1 MTAFLLELGTEELPA
16 SFVCDS
22 TQQWQRLIPATLA
35 EQFLTNDSINVY
47 ATPRRLAVLVTGLP
61 LQQLDREEEVK
72 GPPASSA
79 FKDGKPTKAA
89 EGFAKKQGVEIE
101 ALEVRATDKGDF
113 VFVLKKIPGRRT
125 ADILAE
131 LVPLWINKLE
141 GKRFMRWADGDLKFP
156 RPIRSLVAL
165 LDDTVLPITLVSG
178 SDTVKS
184 DRISQGHRV
193 LYTPPT
199 PPLAKGGTLIPTPP
213 QTQGGTLIPTPPQTQ
228 GETLIPTPTQTQGET
243 LIPTPTQTQGETLI
257 LTKGGTG
264 GVSIPQA
271 EDYVQCLRAAYV
283 EVNRQ
288 QRKNQIQAQ
297 VEAAATKQGGYA
309 DISDDLL
316 EEVTDLVEW
325 PNAVVGKFDDE
336 FLILPPEVITTII
349 VTNQRYFPIL
359 KNPQYPELLPYFI
372 TISNG
377 DPAKSAI
384 IAAGNERVVRAR
396 LADGQFFYK
405 ADLAKPLEDYLPKL
419 ETVTFQE
426 DLGTVRA
433 KVDRLCKIANLL
445 VNQLQIPETEQADVA
460 RAALLCKA
468 DLVTQMV
475 YELPEMQGIMGQK
488 YALASG
494 ESEAVATAIFE
505 HYLPKGAGDNLPQTL
520 TGQIVGISDKLDTL
534 VSIFGLGMLPT
545 GSSDPF
551 ALRRAANAIINI
563 IWAAQLPVNL
573 HKLLAQVV
581 AEFTAIRPETS
592 PELLSQLSEFFIQ
605 RIRTLLEEEKNVDYD
620 LVNAVLGEKDPE
632 YTERAL
638 RNLLDTLERTLFL
651 QQIRNDNTLD
661 KIYETVNRSTR
672 LAAQGDLDK
681 IELEPKKAVKPEL
694 FQKSSEQA
702 FYDAVVQLVPQTQ
715 LSKQTR
721 NYQQLVDSL
730 TEIAPTVSNFF
741 DGPESVL
748 VMDSDPEIKRN
759 RLNLLG
765 LLRNHAR
772 VLADFGAIVNRS

>member
-1 MTAFLLELGTEELPA
+1 MAAFLLELGTEELPA
-16 SFVCDS
+16 SFVKDS
-22 TQQWQRLIPATLA
+22 AQQWQRLVPETLA
-35 EQFLTNDSINVY
+35 EQFLTNDSIHVY
-47 ATPRRLAVLVTGLP
+47 ATPRRLAVLIKGLP
-61 LQQLDREEEVK
+61 VQQLDREEEVK
-72 GPPASSA
+72 GPPATSA

-89 EGFAKKQGVEIE
+89 EGFAKKQGVEMD
-101 ALEVRATDKGDF
+101 ALEIRATDKGDF
-113 VFVLKKIPGRRT
+113 VFVLKKIPGRQT

-131 LVPLWINKLE
+131 LVPLWISKLE
-141 GKRFMRWADGDLKFP
+141 GKRFMRWADGELKFP
-156 RPIRSLVAL
+156 RPIRSIVSL

-184 DRISQGHRV
+184 DRISQAHRV
-193 LYTPPT
+193 LHPEP
-199 PPLAKGGTLIPTPP
+199 
-213 QTQGGTLIPTPPQTQ
+213 
-228 GETLIPTPTQTQGET
+228 
-243 LIPTPTQTQGETLI
+243 
-257 LTKGGTG
+257 
-264 GVSIPQA
+264 VSISAA
-271 EDYVQCLRAAYV
+271 ESYVECLRKACV
-283 EVNRQ
+283 EVDRT
-288 QRKNQIQAQ
+288 QRKTQIQAQ

-359 KNPQYPELLPYFI
+359 KRPKSPELLPYFI

-433 KVDRLCKIANLL
+433 KVDRLCKIASLI
-445 VNQLQIPETEQADVA
+445 VNQLQVTAEENLNIA

-494 ESEAVATAIFE
+494 ESEAVATGIVE
-505 HYLPKGAGDNLPQTL
+505 HYWPKSAGDNLPQTI
-520 TGQIVGISDKLDTL
+520 TGQIVGIADKLDTL

-573 HKLLAQVV
+573 HQLLAESVG
-581 AEFTAIRPETS
+581 EFTAIRPETS
-592 PELLSQLSEFFIQ
+592 PELLSQLSDFFLQ
-605 RIRTLLEEEKNVDYD
+605 RIRTLLQEEKHVDYD
-620 LVNAVLGEKDPE
+620 LVNAVLGENDPE

-638 RNLLDTLERTLFL
+638 RDLLDALERALFL

-661 KIYETVNRSTR
+661 MIYETVNRSTR

-759 RLNLLG
+759 RLSLLG

-772 VLADFGAIVNRS
+772 VLADFGAIVNRF

>member
-1 MTAFLLELGTEELPA
+1 MANFLLELGTEELPA
-16 SFVCDS
+16 SFVRS
-22 TQQWQRLIPATLA
+22 SAQQWQRLVPATLA
-35 EQFLTNDSINVY
+35 EQSLTNDSINVY
-47 ATPRRLAVLVTGLP
+47 ATPRRLAVLVKGLP
-61 LQQLDREEEVK
+61 VQQLDREEEVK

-89 EGFAKKQGVEIE
+89 EGFAKKQGVEID
-101 ALEVRATDKGDF
+101 ALEVRTTDKGDF
-113 VFVLKKIPGRRT
+113 VFVLKKIPGRKT

-131 LVPLWINKLE
+131 LVPQWINKLE

-156 RPIRSLVAL
+156 RPIRWMVAL

-193 LYTPPT
+193 LHTPPT
-199 PPLAKGGTLIPTPP
+199 PPLGKEGTSLPTPP
-213 QTQGGTLIPTPPQTQ
+213 LG
-228 GETLIPTPTQTQGET
+228 
-243 LIPTPTQTQGETLI
+243 
-257 LTKGGTG
+257 KAGTG

-271 EDYVQCLRAAYV
+271 EDYVECLRAACV
-283 EVNRQ
+283 EVDRT
-288 QRKNQIQAQ
+288 QRKTQIKAQ
-297 VEAAATKQGGYA
+297 VEAAATKQGGFA
-309 DISDDLL
+309 DITEELL

-325 PNAVVGKFDDE
+325 PNAVVGKFDEE

-359 KNPQYPELLPYFI
+359 KSPDYPELLPYFI

-377 DPAKSAI
+377 SPAKSAI

-433 KVDRLCKIANLL
+433 KVDRLCKIASLI
-445 VNQLQIPETEQADVA
+445 VNQLQITEEEQADVA

-505 HYLPKGAGDNLPQTL
+505 HYLPKGAGDKLPQTL
-520 TGQIVGISDKLDTL
+520 TGQIVGIADKLDTL
-534 VSIFGLGMLPT
+534 VSIFSLGMLPT

-551 ALRRAANAIINI
+551 ALRRAANAITNI

-573 HKLLAQVV
+573 HQLLAEVV
-581 AEFTAIRPETS
+581 AEFTAARPET
-592 PELLSQLSEFFIQ
+592 PGELLDQLSEFFLQ
-605 RIRTLLEEEKNVDYD
+605 RIRTLLQEEKNVDYD
-620 LVNAVLGEKDPE
+620 LVNAVLGENDPE

-638 RNLLDTLERTLFL
+638 RDLLDALERALFL
-651 QQIRNDNTLD
+651 QQIRNNQTLD
-661 KIYETVNRSTR
+661 LIYETVNRSTR

-681 IELEPKKAVKPEL
+681 IELEPKTAVKTEL

-748 VMDSDPEIKRN
+748 VMDSDPEIKQN

-772 VLADFGAIVNRS
+772 VLADFGAIVNRF

>member
-1 MTAFLLELGTEELPA
+1 MPNFLLELGTEELPA
-16 SFVCDS
+16 SFVVS
-22 TQQWQRLIPATLA
+22 SVQQWQRLVPATLA
-35 EQFLTNDSINVY
+35 EESLTNDSINVY
-47 ATPRRLAVLVTGLP
+47 ATPRRLAVLVKGLP
-61 LQQLDREEEVK
+61 VQQLDREEEVK

-89 EGFAKKQGVEIE
+89 EGFAKKQGVEID

-113 VFVLKKIPGRRT
+113 VFVLKKIPGRMS
-125 ADILAE
+125 ADILTE
-131 LVPLWINKLE
+131 LVPQWINKLE

-156 RPIRSLVAL
+156 RPIRSMVAL

-193 LYTPPT
+193 LH
-199 PPLAKGGTLIPTPP
+199 P
-213 QTQGGTLIPTPPQTQ
+213 QP
-228 GETLIPTPTQTQGET
+228 
-243 LIPTPTQTQGETLI
+243 
-257 LTKGGTG
+257 
-264 GVSIPQA
+264 VSIPQA
-271 EDYVQCLRAAYV
+271 EDYVECLRAACV
-283 EVNRQ
+283 EVDRT
-288 QRKNQIQAQ
+288 QRKNQIKAQ

-309 DISDDLL
+309 DITEDLL

-325 PNAVVGKFDDE
+325 PNAVVGKFDEE

-359 KNPQYPELLPYFI
+359 KSPDYPELLPYFI

-377 DPAKSAI
+377 DPAKAGI

-405 ADLAKPLEDYLPKL
+405 ADLVKPLEDYLPKL
-419 ETVTFQE
+419 EKVTFQE

-433 KVDRLCKIANLL
+433 KVDRLCKIASLIT
-445 VNQLQIPETEQADVA
+445 NQLQITGEEQAYIA

-520 TGQIVGISDKLDTL
+520 TGQVVGIADKLDTL

-563 IWAAQLPVNL
+563 IWAAQLPINL
-573 HKLLAQVV
+573 HQLLAEVV
-581 AEFTAIRPETS
+581 AEFTAARPET
-592 PELLSQLSEFFIQ
+592 PGELLSQLYEFFLQ
-605 RIRTLLEEEKNVDYD
+605 RIRTLLQEEKNVDYD
-620 LVNAVLGEKDPE
+620 LVNAVLGENDPE

-638 RNLLDTLERTLFL
+638 RDLLDARERALFL
-651 QQIRNDNTLD
+651 QEIRNNQTLD
-661 KIYETVNRSTR
+661 LIYETVNRSTR

-681 IELEPKKAVKPEL
+681 IQLEPKTAVKPEL

-748 VMDSDPEIKRN
+748 VMDSDPEIKQN

-772 VLADFGAIVNRS
+772 VLADFGAIVKS

>member
-1 MTAFLLELGTEELPA
+1 MPNFLLELGTEELPA
-16 SFVCDS
+16 SFVAGS
-22 TQQWQRLIPATLA
+22 AQQWQHLIPATLA
-35 EQFLTNDSINVY
+35 EQSLTNESINVY
-47 ATPRRLAVLVTGLP
+47 ATPRRLAVLIKGLP
-61 LQQLDREEEVK
+61 IKQLDRTEDVK

-89 EGFAKKQGVEIE
+89 EGFAKKQGVEID

-113 VFVLKKIPGRRT
+113 VFVLKQIPGRMT
-125 ADILAE
+125 ADILTE
-131 LVPLWINKLE
+131 LVPQWINKLE

-156 RPIRSLVAL
+156 RPIRSIAAL
-165 LDDTVLPITLVSG
+165 LDDTVLPIALVSG

-193 LYTPPT
+193 LH
-199 PPLAKGGTLIPTPP
+199 P
-213 QTQGGTLIPTPPQTQ
+213 QP
-228 GETLIPTPTQTQGET
+228 
-243 LIPTPTQTQGETLI
+243 
-257 LTKGGTG
+257 
-264 GVSIPQA
+264 VSIRQA
-271 EDYVQCLRAAYV
+271 EDYVGCLRAACV
-283 EVNRQ
+283 EVDRT
-288 QRKNQIQAQ
+288 QRKIQIKAQ

-309 DISDDLL
+309 DITEDLL

-325 PNAVVGKFDDE
+325 PNAVVGKFDEE
-336 FLILPPEVITTII
+336 FLILPTEVITTII

-359 KNPQYPELLPYFI
+359 KSPDYPELLPYFI

-426 DLGTVRA
+426 DLGTVRE
-433 KVDRLCKIANLL
+433 KVDRLCKIANLITK
-445 VNQLQIPETEQADVA
+445 QLQITDEEQAYIE

-488 YALASG
+488 YALACG
-494 ESEAVATAIFE
+494 EPEAVATAIFE
-505 HYLPKGAGDNLPQTL
+505 HYLPKAAGGNLPQTL
-520 TGQIVGISDKLDTL
+520 TGQVVAIADKLDTL

-551 ALRRAANAIINI
+551 ALRRAANAITNI
-563 IWAAQLPVNL
+563 IWAAQLPINL
-573 HKLLAQVV
+573 HQLLAEVV
-581 AEFTAIRPETS
+581 AKFTAARPQTS
-592 PELLSQLSEFFIQ
+592 AELLSQLYEFFLQ
-605 RIRTLLEEEKNVDYD
+605 RIRTLLQEEKNVDYD
-620 LVNAVLGEKDPE
+620 LVNAVLGENDPE

-638 RNLLDTLERTLFL
+638 RDLLDALERALFL
-651 QQIRNDNTLD
+651 QQIRNNKTLD
-661 KIYETVNRSTR
+661 RIYETVNRSTR

-681 IELEPKKAVKPEL
+681 VELEPKTAVKPEL

-702 FYDAVVQLVPQTQ
+702 FYDAVVQLVPQTL

-721 NYQQLVDSL
+721 NYQLLVDSL
-730 TEIAPTVSNFF
+730 TEIAPAVSSFF

-772 VLADFGAIVNRS
+772 VLADFGAIVNRF

>member
-1 MTAFLLELGTEELPA
+1 MANFLLELGTEELPA
-16 SFVCDS
+16 SFVAS
-22 TQQWQRLIPATLA
+22 SAQQWQRLIPATLA
-35 EQFLTNDSINVY
+35 EEFLTNDSIHVY
-47 ATPRRLAVLVTGLP
+47 ATPRRLAVLVKGLP
-61 LQQLDREEEVK
+61 VQQSDREEEVK
-72 GPPASSA
+72 GPPATAA

-89 EGFAKKQGVEIE
+89 EGFAKKQGVEID
-101 ALEVRATDKGDF
+101 ALEVRTTDKGDF
-113 VFVLKKIPGRRT
+113 VFVLKKIPGRMS

-156 RPIRSLVAL
+156 RPIRSIVAL

-193 LYTPPT
+193 LH
-199 PPLAKGGTLIPTPP
+199 P
-213 QTQGGTLIPTPPQTQ
+213 QP
-228 GETLIPTPTQTQGET
+228 
-243 LIPTPTQTQGETLI
+243 
-257 LTKGGTG
+257 
-264 GVSIPQA
+264 VSIPQA
-271 EDYVQCLRAAYV
+271 EDYVGCLRAACV
-283 EVNRQ
+283 EVDRE
-288 QRKNQIQAQ
+288 QRKIQIKAQ
-297 VEAAATKQGGYA
+297 VEAAAAKQGGCA
-309 DISDDLL
+309 DITEDLL

-325 PNAVVGKFDDE
+325 PNAVVGKLDEE
-336 FLILPPEVITTII
+336 FLILPPEVITAII

-359 KNPQYPELLPYFI
+359 KNPQFPELLPYFI

-377 DPAKSAI
+377 DAAKSAI

-433 KVDRLCKIANLL
+433 KVDRLCKIASLTA
-445 VNQLQIPETEQADVA
+445 NQLQITAEESLHVA

-494 ESEAVATAIFE
+494 EPEAVATAIFE

-520 TGQIVGISDKLDTL
+520 TGQIVGIADKLDTL

-563 IWAAQLPVNL
+563 ILAAQLPVNL
-573 HKLLAQVV
+573 HQLLAEVV
-581 AEFTAIRPETS
+581 AEFAAIRPETS
-592 PELLSQLSEFFIQ
+592 PELQSQLSEFFLQ
-605 RIRTLLEEEKNVDYD
+605 RIRTLLQEEKNIDYD
-620 LVNAVLGEKDPE
+620 LVNAVLGENDPE

-638 RNLLDTLERTLFL
+638 RDLLDALERALFL

-681 IELEPKKAVKPEL
+681 VELEPKAAVKPEL

-702 FYDAVVQLVPQTQ
+702 FYEALVQLVPQTQ

-721 NYQQLVDSL
+721 NYLLLVDSL
-730 TEIAPTVSNFF
+730 TEIAPTVGNFF

-748 VMDSDPEIKRN
+748 VMDADAEIKRN

-772 VLADFGAIVNRS
+772 VLADFGAIVNRF

>member
-1 MTAFLLELGTEELPA
+1 MPNFLLELGTEELPA
-16 SFVCDS
+16 SFVAGS
-22 TQQWQRLIPATLA
+22 AQQWQRLVPATLA
-35 EQFLTNDSINVY
+35 EDSLTNDSINVY
-47 ATPRRLAVLVTGLP
+47 ATPRRLAVLVKGLP
-61 LQQLDREEEVK
+61 VQQLDREEEVK

-113 VFVLKKIPGRRT
+113 VFVLKKIPGRMT
-125 ADILAE
+125 ADILTE
-131 LVPLWINKLE
+131 LVPQWINKLE

-156 RPIRSLVAL
+156 RPIRWMVAL

-199 PPLAKGGTLIPTPP
+199 PPLAEGGTSLPTPP
-213 QTQGGTLIPTPPQTQ
+213 LGN
-228 GETLIPTPTQTQGET
+228 
-243 LIPTPTQTQGETLI
+243 
-257 LTKGGTG
+257 GGTG

-271 EDYVQCLRAAYV
+271 EDYVECLRAACV
-283 EVNRQ
+283 EVDRT
-288 QRKNQIQAQ
+288 QRKNQIKAQ

-309 DISDDLL
+309 DITEDLL

-359 KNPQYPELLPYFI
+359 KSPDYPELLPYFI

-377 DPAKSAI
+377 DPVKAAI

-405 ADLAKPLEDYLPKL
+405 ADLVKPLEDYLPKL
-419 ETVTFQE
+419 ATVTFQE

-433 KVDRLCKIANLL
+433 KVDRLCKIASLIAT
-445 VNQLQIPETEQADVA
+445 QLQITDEEQAYIA

-494 ESEAVATAIFE
+494 ESEEVATAIFE
-505 HYLPKGAGDNLPQTL
+505 HYLPKGAGDNLPQTQ
-520 TGQIVGISDKLDTL
+520 TGQVVGIADKLDTL

-551 ALRRAANAIINI
+551 ALRRAANAITNI
-563 IWAAQLPVNL
+563 IWAAQLPINL
-573 HKLLAQVV
+573 HQLLAEVV
-581 AEFTAIRPETS
+581 AEFTAARPET
-592 PELLSQLSEFFIQ
+592 PAELLDQLYEFFLQ
-605 RIRTLLEEEKNVDYD
+605 RIRTLLQEEKNVDYD
-620 LVNAVLGEKDPE
+620 LVNAVLGENDPE

-638 RNLLDTLERTLFL
+638 RDLLDARERALFL
-651 QQIRNDNTLD
+651 QQIRNNQTLD
-661 KIYETVNRSTR
+661 LIYETVNRSTR

-681 IELEPKKAVKPEL
+681 VELEPKTAVKPDL

-702 FYDAVVQLVPQTQ
+702 FYDAVVQLVPQTL

-748 VMDSDPEIKRN
+748 VMDPDPEIKQN

-772 VLADFGAIVNRS
+772 VLADFGAIVKS

>member
-1 MTAFLLELGTEELPA
+1 MANFLLELGTEELPA
-16 SFVCDS
+16 SFVAS
-22 TQQWQRLIPATLA
+22 SVQQWQRLVPATLA
-35 EQFLTNDSINVY
+35 EQSLTNDSIHVY
-47 ATPRRLAVLVTGLP
+47 ATPRRLAVSIAGLP
-61 LQQLDREEEVK
+61 VKQSDREEEVK

-89 EGFAKKQGVEIE
+89 EGFAKKQCVEID

-113 VFVLKKIPGRRT
+113 VFVLKKIPGRLT

-131 LVPLWINKLE
+131 LVPLWISKLE

-193 LYTPPT
+193 LHPEP
-199 PPLAKGGTLIPTPP
+199 
-213 QTQGGTLIPTPPQTQ
+213 
-228 GETLIPTPTQTQGET
+228 
-243 LIPTPTQTQGETLI
+243 
-257 LTKGGTG
+257 
-264 GVSIPQA
+264 VSVSQA
-271 EDYVQCLRAAYV
+271 EGYVECLREACV
-283 EVNRQ
+283 EVDRE
-288 QRKNQIQAQ
+288 QRKIQIQAQ
-297 VEAAATKQGGYA
+297 VESAATKQRGYA
-309 DISDDLL
+309 DITEDLL

-336 FLILPPEVITTII
+336 FLMLPPEVITTII

-359 KNPQYPELLPYFI
+359 KNPQFPELLPYFI

-384 IAAGNERVVRAR
+384 IATGNERVVRAR

-426 DLGTVRA
+426 DLGTVRE
-433 KVDRLCKIANLL
+433 KVDRLCKIASFI
-445 VNQLQIPETEQADVA
+445 VNQLQVTAEEKLHVA

-475 YELPEMQGIMGQK
+475 YEFPELQGIMGQK
-488 YALASG
+488 YAFASG
-494 ESEAVATAIFE
+494 ESEAVATAILE

-520 TGQIVGISDKLDTL
+520 TGQVVGIADKLDTL

-573 HKLLAQVV
+573 HQLLAEVV
-581 AEFTAIRPETS
+581 AEVTAARPQTP
-592 PELLSQLSEFFIQ
+592 PELLSQLYEFFLQ
-605 RIRTLLEEEKNVDYD
+605 RIRTLLQEEKHVDYD
-620 LVNAVLGEKDPE
+620 LVNAVLGENDPE

-638 RNLLDTLERTLFL
+638 RDLLDALERALFL
-651 QQIRNDNTLD
+651 QQIRNNKTLD
-661 KIYETVNRSTR
+661 LIYETVNRSTR

-681 IELEPKKAVKPEL
+681 IELEPKTAVKPEL

-721 NYQQLVDSL
+721 NYQLLVDSL
-730 TEIAPTVSNFF
+730 TEIAPTVGNFF

-748 VMDSDPEIKRN
+748 VMDSDAEIKRN

-772 VLADFGAIVNRS
+772 VLADFGAIVKS

>member
-1 MTAFLLELGTEELPA
+1 MANFLLELGTEELPA
-16 SFVCDS
+16 SFVRS
-22 TQQWQRLIPATLA
+22 SAQQWQRLVPATLA
-35 EQFLTNDSINVY
+35 EQSLTNDSINVY
-47 ATPRRLAVLVTGLP
+47 ATPRRLAVLVKGLP
-61 LQQLDREEEVK
+61 VQQLDREEEVK

-89 EGFAKKQGVEIE
+89 EGFAKKQGVEID

-113 VFVLKKIPGRRT
+113 VFVLKKIPGRKT

-131 LVPLWINKLE
+131 VVPQWINKLE

-156 RPIRSLVAL
+156 RPIRSMVAL

-193 LYTPPT
+193 LHSSPT
-199 PPLAKGGTLIPTPP
+199 PPLGKGETSLPTPP
-213 QTQGGTLIPTPPQTQ
+213 LG
-228 GETLIPTPTQTQGET
+228 
-243 LIPTPTQTQGETLI
+243 
-257 LTKGGTG
+257 KGGTG

-271 EDYVQCLRAAYV
+271 EDYVECLRAACV
-283 EVNRQ
+283 EVDRA
-288 QRKNQIQAQ
+288 QRKTQIKAQ
-297 VEAAATKQGGYA
+297 VEAAATEQGGYA
-309 DISDDLL
+309 DITEELL

-325 PNAVVGKFDDE
+325 PNAVVGKFDEE

-359 KNPQYPELLPYFI
+359 KSPDYPELLPYFI

-433 KVDRLCKIANLL
+433 KVDRLCKIASLI
-445 VNQLQIPETEQADVA
+445 VNQLQITEQEQADVA

-505 HYLPKGAGDNLPQTL
+505 HYLPKGAGDKLPQTL
-520 TGQIVGISDKLDTL
+520 TGQVVGIADKLDTL

-551 ALRRAANAIINI
+551 ALRRAANAITNI

-573 HKLLAQVV
+573 HQLLAEVV
-581 AEFTAIRPETS
+581 AEFTAARPET
-592 PELLSQLSEFFIQ
+592 PGELLDQLYEFFLQ
-605 RIRTLLEEEKNVDYD
+605 RIRTLLQEEKNVDYD
-620 LVNAVLGEKDPE
+620 LVNAVLGENDPE

-638 RNLLDTLERTLFL
+638 RDLLDALERALFL
-651 QQIRNDNTLD
+651 QQIRNNQTLD
-661 KIYETVNRSTR
+661 LIYETVNRSTR

-681 IELEPKKAVKPEL
+681 IELEPKTAVKPEL

-748 VMDSDPEIKRN
+748 VMDSDPEIKQN

-772 VLADFGAIVNRS
+772 VLADFGAIVNRF

>member
-1 MTAFLLELGTEELPA
+1 MAAFLLELGTEELPA

-61 LQQLDREEEVK
+61 VKQLDREEEVK

-89 EGFAKKQGVEIE
+89 EGFAKKQGVEID

-113 VFVLKKIPGRRT
+113 VFVLKKIPGRMT
-125 ADILAE
+125 ADILTE
-131 LVPLWINKLE
+131 LVPVWISKLE
-141 GKRFMRWADGDLKFP
+141 GKRFMRWADGELKFP
-156 RPIRSLVAL
+156 RPIRSIVAL

-193 LYTPPT
+193 LH
-199 PPLAKGGTLIPTPP
+199 P
-213 QTQGGTLIPTPPQTQ
+213 QP
-228 GETLIPTPTQTQGET
+228 
-243 LIPTPTQTQGETLI
+243 
-257 LTKGGTG
+257 
-264 GVSIPQA
+264 VSVSQA
-271 EDYVQCLRAAYV
+271 EGYVECLRAAYV
-283 EVNRQ
+283 EVDRQ

-433 KVDRLCKIANLL
+433 KVDRLCKIASLI
-445 VNQLQIPETEQADVA
+445 VNQLQLTAEESLHIA

-494 ESEAVATAIFE
+494 ESEAVATGIVE
-505 HYLPKGAGDNLPQTL
+505 HYLPKGAGDNLPETL
-520 TGQIVGISDKLDTL
+520 TGQIVGIADKLDTL

-551 ALRRAANAIINI
+551 ALRRAANAIVNI
-563 IWAAQLPVNL
+563 IWTAELSVNL
-573 HKLLAQVV
+573 HQLLAEVV
-581 AEFTAIRPETS
+581 AEFTALRPETS
-592 PELLSQLSEFFIQ
+592 PELLSKLSEFFLQ
-605 RIRTLLEEEKNVDYD
+605 RIRTLLEEEGQLDYD
-620 LVNAVLGEKDPE
+620 VVNAVLGENDPE

-638 RNLLDTLERTLFL
+638 RDLLDALERALFL

-661 KIYETVNRSTR
+661 LIYETVNRSTR

-681 IELEPKKAVKPEL
+681 IELEPKNAVKPEL

-721 NYQQLVDSL
+721 NYQLLVDSL

-759 RLNLLG
+759 RLSLLG

>member
-1 MTAFLLELGTEELPA
+1 MAAFLLELGTEELPA

-22 TQQWQRLIPATLA
+22 AQQWQRLVPATLA
-35 EQFLTNDSINVY
+35 EQFLTNESIHVY
-47 ATPRRLAVLVTGLP
+47 ATPRRLAVLIKGLP
-61 LQQLDREEEVK
+61 VQQLDREEEVK

-89 EGFAKKQGVEIE
+89 EGFAKKQGVEID
-101 ALEVRATDKGDF
+101 ALEIRATDKGDF
-113 VFVLKKIPGRRT
+113 VFVLKKIPGRMS
-125 ADILAE
+125 ADILTE
-131 LVPLWINKLE
+131 LVPLWISKLE

-156 RPIRSLVAL
+156 RPIRSIVAL

-184 DRISQGHRV
+184 DRISQAHRV
-193 LYTPPT
+193 LH
-199 PPLAKGGTLIPTPP
+199 PP
-213 QTQGGTLIPTPPQTQ
+213 Q
-228 GETLIPTPTQTQGET
+228 
-243 LIPTPTQTQGETLI
+243 
-257 LTKGGTG
+257 
-264 GVSIPQA
+264 VSIVQA
-271 EDYVQCLRAAYV
+271 EEYVECLRAAYV
-283 EVNRQ
+283 EVDRT
-288 QRKNQIQAQ
+288 QRKTQIQAQ

-336 FLILPPEVITTII
+336 FLMLPPEVITTII

-359 KNPQYPELLPYFI
+359 TNPKSPELLPYFI

-433 KVDRLCKIANLL
+433 KVDRLCKIANLI
-445 VNQLQIPETEQADVA
+445 VNQLQLTAEENLHIA

-494 ESEAVATAIFE
+494 EPEAVATAIFE

-551 ALRRAANAIINI
+551 ALRRAANAIVNI
-563 IWAAQLPVNL
+563 IWEAQLPVNL
-573 HKLLAQVV
+573 HQLLAESV
-581 AEFTAIRPETS
+581 AEFTVIRPETS
-592 PELLSQLSEFFIQ
+592 PELLSQLYEFFLQ
-605 RIRTLLEEEKNVDYD
+605 RIRTLLQEEKHVDYD
-620 LVNAVLGEKDPE
+620 LVNAVLGENDPE

-638 RNLLDTLERTLFL
+638 RDLLDALERALFL
-651 QQIRNDNTLD
+651 QQIRNNQTLD
-661 KIYETVNRSTR
+661 LIYETVNRSTR

-681 IELEPKKAVKPEL
+681 VELEPKTVVKPEL

-702 FYDAVVQLVPQTQ
+702 FYDALVQLVPQTQ

-721 NYQQLVDSL
+721 NYQLLVDSL
-730 TEIAPTVSNFF
+730 TEIAPTVGNFF

-748 VMDSDPEIKRN
+748 VMDADPEIKRN
-759 RLNLLG
+759 RLSLLG

-772 VLADFGAIVNRS
+772 VLADFGAIVNRF

>member
-1 MTAFLLELGTEELPA
+1 MANFLLELGTEELPA
-16 SFVCDS
+16 SFVRS
-22 TQQWQRLIPATLA
+22 SAQQWQRLVPATLA
-35 EQFLTNDSINVY
+35 EQSLTNDSINVY
-47 ATPRRLAVLVTGLP
+47 ATPRRLAVLVKGLP
-61 LQQLDREEEVK
+61 VQQLDREEEVK

-89 EGFAKKQGVEIE
+89 EGFAKKQGVEID
-101 ALEVRATDKGDF
+101 ALEVRATDKGNF
-113 VFVLKKIPGRRT
+113 VFVLKKIPGRKT

-131 LVPLWINKLE
+131 LVPQWINKLE

-156 RPIRSLVAL
+156 RPIRWMVAL

-193 LYTPPT
+193 LHTPPT
-199 PPLAKGGTLIPTPP
+199 PPLGKEGTSLPTPP
-213 QTQGGTLIPTPPQTQ
+213 LGKRGTSLPTPPL
-228 GETLIPTPTQTQGET
+228 G
-243 LIPTPTQTQGETLI
+243 
-257 LTKGGTG
+257 KGGTG

-271 EDYVQCLRAAYV
+271 ENYVECLRAAWV
-283 EVNRQ
+283 EVDRS
-288 QRKNQIQAQ
+288 QRKTQIKAQ

-309 DISDDLL
+309 DITEELL

-325 PNAVVGKFDDE
+325 PNAVVGKFDEE

-359 KNPQYPELLPYFI
+359 KSPDYPELLPYFI

-377 DPAKSAI
+377 SPAKAAI

-433 KVDRLCKIANLL
+433 KVDRLCKIASLI
-445 VNQLQIPETEQADVA
+445 VNQLQITEEEQADVA

-505 HYLPKGAGDNLPQTL
+505 HYLPRGAGDKLPQTL
-520 TGQIVGISDKLDTL
+520 TGQVVGIADKLDTL

-551 ALRRAANAIINI
+551 ALRRAANAITNI

-573 HKLLAQVV
+573 HQLLAEVV
-581 AEFTAIRPETS
+581 AEFTAARPET
-592 PELLSQLSEFFIQ
+592 PGELLDQLYEFFLQ
-605 RIRTLLEEEKNVDYD
+605 RIRTLLQEEKNVDYD
-620 LVNAVLGEKDPE
+620 LVNAVLGENDPE

-638 RNLLDTLERTLFL
+638 RDLLDALERALFL
-651 QQIRNDNTLD
+651 QQIRNNQTLD
-661 KIYETVNRSTR
+661 LIYETVNRSTR

-681 IELEPKKAVKPEL
+681 IELEPKTAVKPEL

-721 NYQQLVDSL
+721 NYQQLIDSL

-748 VMDSDPEIKRN
+748 VMDSDPEIKQN

-772 VLADFGAIVNRS
+772 VLADFGAIVNRF

>member
-1 MTAFLLELGTEELPA
+1 MANFLLELGTEELPA
-16 SFVCDS
+16 SFVAGS
-22 TQQWQRLIPATLA
+22 GKQWQRLVPATLA
-35 EQFLTNDSINVY
+35 EQSLTNDSIHVY
-47 ATPRRLAVLVTGLP
+47 ATPRRLAVSIAGLP
-61 LQQLDREEEVK
+61 VKQSDREEEVK
-72 GPPASSA
+72 GPPAASA

-89 EGFAKKQGVEIE
+89 EGFAKKQGVEMD
-101 ALEVRATDKGDF
+101 ALEIRATDKGDF
-113 VFVLKKIPGRRT
+113 VFVLKKIPGRPT

-131 LVPLWINKLE
+131 LVPLWISKLE
-141 GKRFMRWADGDLKFP
+141 GKRFMRWADGELKFP
-156 RPIRSLVAL
+156 RPIRSIVAL
-165 LDDTVLPITLVSG
+165 LDDTVLPIALVSG

-193 LYTPPT
+193 LHPEP
-199 PPLAKGGTLIPTPP
+199 
-213 QTQGGTLIPTPPQTQ
+213 
-228 GETLIPTPTQTQGET
+228 
-243 LIPTPTQTQGETLI
+243 
-257 LTKGGTG
+257 
-264 GVSIPQA
+264 VSIAQA
-271 EDYVQCLRAAYV
+271 EGYVECLRAACV
-283 EVNRQ
+283 EVDRS
-288 QRKNQIQAQ
+288 QRKIQIQAQ
-297 VEAAATKQGGYA
+297 VESAATKQGGYA
-309 DISDDLL
+309 DITEDLL

-325 PNAVVGKFDDE
+325 PNAVVGKFDDD
-336 FLILPPEVITTII
+336 FLMLPPEVITTII

-359 KNPQYPELLPYFI
+359 KNPQFPELLPYFI

-426 DLGTVRA
+426 DLGTVRE
-433 KVDRLCKIANLL
+433 KVDRLCKIASLI
-445 VNQLQIPETEQADVA
+445 VNQLQVTAEEKLHIA

-475 YELPEMQGIMGQK
+475 YEFPELQGIMGQK
-488 YALASG
+488 YAFASG
-494 ESEAVATAIFE
+494 ESEAVATAILE
-505 HYLPKGAGDNLPQTL
+505 HYLPKGAGDNLPQTM
-520 TGQIVGISDKLDTL
+520 TGQIVGIADKLDTL

-573 HKLLAQVV
+573 HQLLSESV

-592 PELLSQLSEFFIQ
+592 PELLPQLSEFFLQ
-605 RIRTLLEEEKNVDYD
+605 RIRTLLQEEKNVDYD
-620 LVNAVLGEKDPE
+620 LVNAVLGENDPE

-638 RNLLDTLERTLFL
+638 RDLLDTLERALFL

-681 IELEPKKAVKPEL
+681 IELEPKTTVKPEL

-721 NYQQLVDSL
+721 NYQLLVDSL
-730 TEIAPTVSNFF
+730 TEIAPTVGNFF

-772 VLADFGAIVNRS
+772 VLADFGAIVKS

>member
-1 MTAFLLELGTEELPA
+1 MTNFLLELGTEELPA
-16 SFVCDS
+16 SFVKEGA
-22 TQQWQRLIPATLA
+22 QQWQRLVPATLS
-35 EQFLTNDSINVY
+35 EQFLTNESIHVY
-47 ATPRRLAVLVTGLP
+47 ATPRRLAVLVKGLP
-61 LQQLDREEEVK
+61 VQQLDREEEVK
-72 GPPASSA
+72 GPPATSA

-89 EGFAKKQGVEIE
+89 EGFAKKQGVEIN

-113 VFVLKKIPGRRT
+113 VFVLKKIPGRMT

-131 LVPLWINKLE
+131 LVPLWIGKLE

-156 RPIRSLVAL
+156 RPIRSIVAL

-193 LYTPPT
+193 LHPEP
-199 PPLAKGGTLIPTPP
+199 
-213 QTQGGTLIPTPPQTQ
+213 
-228 GETLIPTPTQTQGET
+228 
-243 LIPTPTQTQGETLI
+243 
-257 LTKGGTG
+257 
-264 GVSIPQA
+264 VSVPGA
-271 EDYVQCLRAAYV
+271 EDYVEFLRAACV
-283 EVNRQ
+283 EVDRQ
-288 QRKNQIQAQ
+288 QRKTQIQAQ

-309 DISDDLL
+309 DITDDLL

-359 KNPQYPELLPYFI
+359 KNPDFPELLPYFI

-426 DLGTVRA
+426 DLGTVRE
-433 KVDRLCKIANLL
+433 KVDRLCKIANLITK
-445 VNQLQIPETEQADVA
+445 QLQITATEQAYIE

-494 ESEAVATAIFE
+494 EPEAVATAIFE

-520 TGQIVGISDKLDTL
+520 TGQVVGIADKLDTL

-563 IWAAQLPVNL
+563 IWAAQLPINL
-573 HKLLAQVV
+573 HQLLAESVG
-581 AEFTAIRPETS
+581 EFTAIRPETS
-592 PELLSQLSEFFIQ
+592 PELQSQLSEFFLQ
-605 RIRTLLEEEKNVDYD
+605 RIRTLLQEEKNIDYD
-620 LVNAVLGEKDPE
+620 LVNAVLGENDPE

-638 RNLLDTLERTLFL
+638 RDLLDALERALFL
-651 QQIRNDNTLD
+651 QQIRNNNTLD

-672 LAAQGDLDK
+672 LAAQGDLNK
-681 IELEPKKAVKPEL
+681 VELEPKTVVKPEL
-694 FQKSSEQA
+694 FQKSSEPA
-702 FYDAVVQLVPQTQ
+702 FYDALVKLVPQTQ

-721 NYQQLVDSL
+721 NYQLLVDSL
-730 TEIAPTVSNFF
+730 TEIAPAVSNFF

-748 VMDSDPEIKRN
+748 VMDADPEIKRN
-759 RLNLLG
+759 RLSLLG

-772 VLADFGAIVNRS
+772 VLADFGAIVKG

>member
-1 MTAFLLELGTEELPA
+1 MANFLLELGTEELPA
-16 SFVCDS
+16 SFVRS
-22 TQQWQRLIPATLA
+22 SAQQWQRLVPATLA
-35 EQFLTNDSINVY
+35 EQSLTNDSINVY
-47 ATPRRLAVLVTGLP
+47 ATARRLAVLVKGLP
-61 LQQLDREEEVK
+61 VQQLDREEEVK

-89 EGFAKKQGVEIE
+89 EGFAKKQGVEID

-113 VFVLKKIPGRRT
+113 VFVLKKIAGRMT

-131 LVPLWINKLE
+131 LVPQWINKLE

-156 RPIRSLVAL
+156 RPIRWMVAL

-193 LYTPPT
+193 LHTPPTLPLGKGGTSLPTPALGKEGTSLPT
-199 PPLAKGGTLIPTPP
+199 PPLG
-213 QTQGGTLIPTPPQTQ
+213 
-228 GETLIPTPTQTQGET
+228 
-243 LIPTPTQTQGETLI
+243 
-257 LTKGGTG
+257 KGGTG

-271 EDYVQCLRAAYV
+271 EDYVECLRAAWV
-283 EVNRQ
+283 EVDRT
-288 QRKNQIQAQ
+288 QRKTQIKAQ

-309 DISDDLL
+309 DITEELL

-325 PNAVVGKFDDE
+325 PNAVVGKFDEE

-359 KNPQYPELLPYFI
+359 KSPDYPELLPYFI

-377 DPAKSAI
+377 SPAKSAI

-405 ADLAKPLEDYLPKL
+405 ADLAKRLEDYLPKL

-433 KVDRLCKIANLL
+433 KVDRLCKIASLI
-445 VNQLQIPETEQADVA
+445 VNQLQITEEEQADVA

-505 HYLPKGAGDNLPQTL
+505 HYLPRGAGDKLPQTL
-520 TGQIVGISDKLDTL
+520 TGQVVGIADKLDTL

-551 ALRRAANAIINI
+551 ALRRAANAITNI

-573 HKLLAQVV
+573 HQLLAEVV
-581 AEFTAIRPETS
+581 AEFTAARPET
-592 PELLSQLSEFFIQ
+592 PRELLDQLYEFFLQ
-605 RIRTLLEEEKNVDYD
+605 RIRTLLQEEKNVDYD
-620 LVNAVLGEKDPE
+620 LVNAVLGENDPE

-638 RNLLDTLERTLFL
+638 RDLLDALERALFL
-651 QQIRNDNTLD
+651 QQIRNNQTLD
-661 KIYETVNRSTR
+661 LIYETVNRSTR

-681 IELEPKKAVKPEL
+681 IELEPKTAVKPEL

-748 VMDSDPEIKRN
+748 VMDSDPQIKQN

-772 VLADFGAIVNRS
+772 VLADFGAIVNRF

>member
-1 MTAFLLELGTEELPA
+1 MPNFLLELGTEELPA
-16 SFVCDS
+16 SFVTGS
-22 TQQWQRLIPATLA
+22 AQQWQRLVPATLA
-35 EQFLTNDSINVY
+35 EESLTNDSINVY
-47 ATPRRLAVLVTGLP
+47 ATPRRLAVLVKGLP
-61 LQQLDREEEVK
+61 VKQLDREEEVK

-89 EGFAKKQGVEIE
+89 EGFAKKQGVEID

-113 VFVLKKIPGRRT
+113 VFVLKKIPGRMS

-131 LVPLWINKLE
+131 LVPQWINKLE

-156 RPIRSLVAL
+156 RPIRSIAAL
-165 LDDTVLPITLVSG
+165 FDDTVLPITLVSG

-199 PPLAKGGTLIPTPP
+199 PPLG
-213 QTQGGTLIPTPPQTQ
+213 
-228 GETLIPTPTQTQGET
+228 
-243 LIPTPTQTQGETLI
+243 
-257 LTKGGTG
+257 KGGTG

-271 EDYVQCLRAAYV
+271 EDYVECLRAACV
-283 EVNRQ
+283 EVDRT
-288 QRKNQIQAQ
+288 QRKNQIKAQ

-309 DISDDLL
+309 DITEDLL

-325 PNAVVGKFDDE
+325 PNAVVGKFDED

-359 KNPQYPELLPYFI
+359 KSPDYPELLPYFI

-377 DPAKSAI
+377 DPAKAAI

-405 ADLAKPLEDYLPKL
+405 ADLVKPLEDYLPKL
-419 ETVTFQE
+419 ATVTFQE

-433 KVDRLCKIANLL
+433 KVDRLCKIASLI
-445 VNQLQIPETEQADVA
+445 VNQLQITDEEQAYIA

-494 ESEAVATAIFE
+494 EPEAVATAIFE

-520 TGQIVGISDKLDTL
+520 TGQIVGIADKLDTL

-551 ALRRAANAIINI
+551 ALRRAANAITNI
-563 IWAAQLPVNL
+563 IWAAQLPINL
-573 HKLLAQVV
+573 HQLLAEVV
-581 AEFTAIRPETS
+581 AEFTAARPETS
-592 PELLSQLSEFFIQ
+592 AELLSQLYEFFLQ
-605 RIRTLLEEEKNVDYD
+605 RIRTLLQEEKNVDYD
-620 LVNAVLGEKDPE
+620 LVNAVLGENDPE

-638 RNLLDTLERTLFL
+638 RDLLDALERALFL

-661 KIYETVNRSTR
+661 LIYETVNRSTR

-681 IELEPKKAVKPEL
+681 VELEPKNAVKPEL

-702 FYDAVVQLVPQTQ
+702 FYDAVVQLVPQTL

-748 VMDSDPEIKRN
+748 VMDSDPEIKQN

-772 VLADFGAIVNRS
+772 VLADFGAIVNRF

>member
-1 MTAFLLELGTEELPA
+1 MAAFLLELGTEELPA

-22 TQQWQRLIPATLA
+22 VQQWQRLIPANLA
-35 EQFLTNDSINVY
+35 EQFLTNDSIHVY
-47 ATPRRLAVLVTGLP
+47 ATPRRLAVLIKGLP
-61 LQQLDREEEVK
+61 VQQLDREEEVK
-72 GPPASSA
+72 GPPATSA

-89 EGFAKKQGVEIE
+89 EGFAKKQGVEMD
-101 ALEVRATDKGDF
+101 ALEIRATDKGDF
-113 VFVLKKIPGRRT
+113 VFVLKKIPGRQT

-131 LVPLWINKLE
+131 LVPLWISKLE
-141 GKRFMRWADGDLKFP
+141 GKRFMRWADGELKFP
-156 RPIRSLVAL
+156 RPIRSIVSL

-184 DRISQGHRV
+184 DRISQAHRV
-193 LYTPPT
+193 LHPEP
-199 PPLAKGGTLIPTPP
+199 
-213 QTQGGTLIPTPPQTQ
+213 
-228 GETLIPTPTQTQGET
+228 
-243 LIPTPTQTQGETLI
+243 
-257 LTKGGTG
+257 
-264 GVSIPQA
+264 VSISAA
-271 EDYVQCLRAAYV
+271 ESYVECLRKACV
-283 EVNRQ
+283 EVDRT
-288 QRKNQIQAQ
+288 QRKTQIQAQ

-359 KNPQYPELLPYFI
+359 KRPKSPELLPYFI

-433 KVDRLCKIANLL
+433 KVDRLCKIASLI
-445 VNQLQIPETEQADVA
+445 VNQLQVTAEENLNIA

-494 ESEAVATAIFE
+494 ESEAVATGIVE
-505 HYLPKGAGDNLPQTL
+505 HYWPKSAGDNLPQTI
-520 TGQIVGISDKLDTL
+520 TGQIVGIADKLDTL

-573 HKLLAQVV
+573 HQLLAESVG
-581 AEFTAIRPETS
+581 EFTAIRPETS
-592 PELLSQLSEFFIQ
+592 PELLSQLSDFFLQ
-605 RIRTLLEEEKNVDYD
+605 RIRTLLQEEKHVDYD
-620 LVNAVLGEKDPE
+620 LVNAVLGENDPE

-638 RNLLDTLERTLFL
+638 RDLLDALERALFL

-661 KIYETVNRSTR
+661 MIYETVNRSTR

-759 RLNLLG
+759 RLSLLG

-772 VLADFGAIVNRS
+772 VLADFGAIVNRF

>member
-1 MTAFLLELGTEELPA
+1 MANFLLELGTEELPA
-16 SFVCDS
+16 SFVKDS
-22 TQQWQRLIPATLA
+22 AQQWQRLVPTTLS
-35 EQFLTNDSINVY
+35 EQFLTNESIHVY
-47 ATPRRLAVLVTGLP
+47 ATPRRLAVLIKGLP
-61 LQQLDREEEVK
+61 VQQSDREEEVK

-89 EGFAKKQGVEIE
+89 EGFAKKQGVEID
-101 ALEVRATDKGDF
+101 ALEIRATDKGDF
-113 VFVLKKIPGRRT
+113 VFVLKKIPGRMS

-131 LVPLWINKLE
+131 LVPLWISKLE

-156 RPIRSLVAL
+156 RPIRSIVAL

-193 LYTPPT
+193 LHTPPT
-199 PPLAKGGTLIPTPP
+199 PPLAKGGTSLLTPP
-213 QTQGGTLIPTPPQTQ
+213 LA
-228 GETLIPTPTQTQGET
+228 
-243 LIPTPTQTQGETLI
+243 
-257 LTKGGTG
+257 KGGTG

-271 EDYVQCLRAAYV
+271 EDYVECLRAACV
-283 EVNRQ
+283 EVDRT
-288 QRKNQIQAQ
+288 QRKTQIQAQ

-309 DISDDLL
+309 DITEDLL

-336 FLILPPEVITTII
+336 FLMLPPEVITTII

-359 KNPQYPELLPYFI
+359 KNPDFPELLPYFI

-433 KVDRLCKIANLL
+433 KVDRLCKIASLIA
-445 VNQLQIPETEQADVA
+445 NQLQITAEEQAYIA

-520 TGQIVGISDKLDTL
+520 TGQIVGIADKLDTL

-551 ALRRAANAIINI
+551 ALRRAANAIVNI

-573 HKLLAQVV
+573 HQLLAEVV

-592 PELLSQLSEFFIQ
+592 PELQSQLCEFFLQ
-605 RIRTLLEEEKNVDYD
+605 RIRTLLQEEKNIDYD
-620 LVNAVLGEKDPE
+620 LVNAVLGENDPE

-638 RNLLDTLERTLFL
+638 RDLLDALERALFL

-681 IELEPKKAVKPEL
+681 VELEPKTAVKPEL
-694 FQKSSEQA
+694 FQKSSEPA
-702 FYDAVVQLVPQTQ
+702 FYDALVQLVPQTQ

-721 NYQQLVDSL
+721 NYQLLVDSL
-730 TEIAPTVSNFF
+730 TEIAPTVGNFF
-741 DGPESVL
+741 DGPDSVL
-748 VMDSDPEIKRN
+748 VMDADAEIKRN

-772 VLADFGAIVNRS
+772 VLADFGAIVKS

>member
-1 MTAFLLELGTEELPA
+1 MAAFLLELGTEELPA
-16 SFVCDS
+16 SFVAS
-22 TQQWQRLIPATLA
+22 SAQQWQRLVPATLA
-35 EQFLTNDSINVY
+35 EESLTNDSIHVY
-47 ATPRRLAVLVTGLP
+47 ATPRRLAVLVKGLP
-61 LQQLDREEEVK
+61 IKQSDREEEVK

-89 EGFAKKQGVEIE
+89 EGFAKKQGVEID
-101 ALEVRATDKGDF
+101 ALEIRATDKGDF
-113 VFVLKKIPGRRT
+113 VFVLKQIPGRPT

-131 LVPLWINKLE
+131 LVPQWINKLE

-156 RPIRSLVAL
+156 RPIRSIVAL
-165 LDDTVLPITLVSG
+165 WDDAVLPITLVSG

-199 PPLAKGGTLIPTPP
+199 P
-213 QTQGGTLIPTPPQTQ
+213 Q
-228 GETLIPTPTQTQGET
+228 
-243 LIPTPTQTQGETLI
+243 
-257 LTKGGTG
+257 G

-271 EDYVQCLRAAYV
+271 ESYVECLREACV
-283 EVNRQ
+283 EVDRQ
-288 QRKNQIQAQ
+288 QRKTQIKAQ
-297 VEAAATKQGGYA
+297 VEAAAAKQGGYA

-325 PNAVVGKFDDE
+325 PNAVVGKFDEE
-336 FLILPPEVITTII
+336 FLMLPPEVITTII

-359 KNPQYPELLPYFI
+359 KNPQFPELLPYFI

-377 DPAKSAI
+377 DPAKSDI

-405 ADLAKPLEDYLPKL
+405 ADLVKPLEDYLPSL
-419 ETVTFQE
+419 EKVTFQE
-426 DLGTVRA
+426 DLGTVRE
-433 KVDRLCKIANLL
+433 KVDRLCKIASLI
-445 VNQLQIPETEQADVA
+445 VNQLQLTAEESARIA

-505 HYLPKGAGDNLPQTL
+505 HYLPKGAGDNLPETL
-520 TGQIVGISDKLDTL
+520 TGQIVGIADKLDTL
-534 VSIFGLGMLPT
+534 VSIFGLGMLPS

-563 IWAAQLPVNL
+563 IWTAQLPVNL
-573 HKLLAQVV
+573 HKLLAESV
-581 AEFTAIRPETS
+581 AEFTAIRPQTS
-592 PELLSQLSEFFIQ
+592 PELQFQLSEFFLQ
-605 RIRTLLEEEKNVDYD
+605 RIRTLLEEEKNIDYD
-620 LVNAVLGEKDPE
+620 LVNAVLGENDPE

-638 RNLLDTLERTLFL
+638 RDLLDALERALFL
-651 QQIRNDNTLD
+651 QQIRNDSTLD

-681 IELEPKKAVKPEL
+681 VELEPKNAVKPEL

-702 FYDAVVQLVPQTQ
+702 FYDALVST
-715 LSKQTR
+715 
-721 NYQQLVDSL
+721 
-730 TEIAPTVSNFF
+730 
-741 DGPESVL
+741 
-748 VMDSDPEIKRN
+748 
-759 RLNLLG
+759 
-765 LLRNHAR
+765 LR
-772 VLADFGAIVNRS
+772 

>member
-1 MTAFLLELGTEELPA
+1 MANFLLELGTEELPA
-16 SFVCDS
+16 SFVRS
-22 TQQWQRLIPATLA
+22 SAQQWQRLVPATLA
-35 EQFLTNDSINVY
+35 EQSLTNDSINVY
-47 ATPRRLAVLVTGLP
+47 ATPRRLAVLVKGLP
-61 LQQLDREEEVK
+61 VQQLDREEEVK

-89 EGFAKKQGVEIE
+89 EGFAKKQGVEID
-101 ALEVRATDKGDF
+101 ALEVRATEKGDF
-113 VFVLKKIPGRRT
+113 VFVLKKIPGRMT

-131 LVPLWINKLE
+131 LVPQWINKLE

-156 RPIRSLVAL
+156 RPIRWMVAL

-193 LYTPPT
+193 LHTPPT
-199 PPLAKGGTLIPTPP
+199 PPLGKGETSLPTPP
-213 QTQGGTLIPTPPQTQ
+213 LS
-228 GETLIPTPTQTQGET
+228 
-243 LIPTPTQTQGETLI
+243 
-257 LTKGGTG
+257 KRGTG

-271 EDYVQCLRAAYV
+271 EDYVECLRAACV
-283 EVNRQ
+283 EVDRSP
-288 QRKNQIQAQ
+288 RKTQIKAQ

-309 DISDDLL
+309 DITEELL

-325 PNAVVGKFDDE
+325 PNAVVGKFDEE

-359 KNPQYPELLPYFI
+359 KSPDYPELLPYFI

-377 DPAKSAI
+377 SPAKSAI

-433 KVDRLCKIANLL
+433 KVDRLCKIASLI
-445 VNQLQIPETEQADVA
+445 VNQLQITEEEQADVA

-520 TGQIVGISDKLDTL
+520 TGQIVGIADKLDTL

-551 ALRRAANAIINI
+551 ALRRAANAITNI

-573 HKLLAQVV
+573 HQLLAEVV
-581 AEFTAIRPETS
+581 AEFTAARPET
-592 PELLSQLSEFFIQ
+592 PGELLEQLYEFFLQ
-605 RIRTLLEEEKNVDYD
+605 RIRTLLQEEKNVDYD
-620 LVNAVLGEKDPE
+620 LVNAVLGENDPE

-638 RNLLDTLERTLFL
+638 RDLLDALERALFL
-651 QQIRNDNTLD
+651 QQIRNNQTLD
-661 KIYETVNRSTR
+661 LIYETVNRSTR

-681 IELEPKKAVKPEL
+681 IELEPKTAVKPEL

-748 VMDSDPEIKRN
+748 VMDSDPEIKQN

-772 VLADFGAIVNRS
+772 VLADFGAIVNRF